1 MIKAVLFDLDGT
13 LLDTNELIYK
23 SFDYVFKNN
32 LNLNLSKD
40 EITSNY
46 GQPLHYTF
54 SKYTE
59 DELIVEKLIKDY
71 REYNFS
77 IHDDMCNIFDGVEEV
92 LKTLKDKKI
101 KIGVVTSKREDLAK
115 RGMKISGILKYMD
128 CIVTPEKTDKHKP
141 EPEPVLYA
149 CKKLSVEPSEAIMVG
164 DSHFDLMAG
173 KSAGSLTCA
182 VSYTML
188 ELDRLK
194 KVNPSFTV
202 DSLLELINIIE
213 DINR

>member
-13 LLDTNELIYK
+13 LLDTNDLIYK

-59 DELIVEKLIKDY
+59 DKLLIEKLIKAY

-77 IHDDMCNIFDGVEEV
+77 IHDDMCKSFDEVEEV

-101 KIGVVTSKREDLAK
+101 KIGVVTSKREALAK
-115 RGMKISGILKYMD
+115 RGMEITNILNYMD
-128 CIVTPEKTDKHKP
+128 CIVTPEKTNKHKP
-141 EPEPVLYA
+141 DPEPVLYA
-149 CKKLSVEPSEAIMVG
+149 CQKLSVDPTEAIMVG